1 MINVKEYVSQFD
13 ITGNY
18 LNSAPCG
25 NGHINDTYI
34 VYTDAGRAYI
44 LQKINNYVFKNVER
58 LMDNIQKVT
67 SFIEQTTVAEGGDP
81 RRETMKIIT
90 AKDGKLYFKDQEGKY
105 WRTYTCIENAISFD
119 TVDNPKVFYETGKA
133 FGTFQRRLAKFDAGE
148 LFETITHFHDTPYRY
163 NTFLTS
169 IAKDEKKR
177 VKEVKKEIAFVSER
191 AAKFGKIER
200 LLAEERIP
208 RRVTHNDT
216 KLNNVMFDSES
227 KQALAVIDL
236 DTVMPSTLLYDFG
249 DAIRYGC
256 NTATEETKDLDLV
269 HFSIN
274 LFEVFARGF
283 FDGIGKM
290 TDLEAELLPF
300 ASWLMTMECG
310 MRFLTDYIDGDVY
323 FRTTAPGM
331 NLDRARTQFKLARE
345 MEEQMPRM
353 QEIISE
359 VSKLH

>member
-1 MINVKEYVSQFD
+1 MIDVKNLVSQFD
-13 ITGNY
+13 VAGNY

-34 VYTDAGRAYI
+34 VTTDVGGRFI
-44 LQKINNYVFKNVER
+44 LQKINNYVFKNVDR
-58 LMDNIQKVT
+58 LMTNIAKVT
-67 SFIEQTTVAEGGDP
+67 EFIEKKTIEEGGDP
-81 RRETMKIIT
+81 RRETMRIIP
-90 AKDGKLYFKDQEGKY
+90 AKDGKLFIKAADGKY
-105 WRTYTCIENAISFD
+105 WRMYTCIENAVTYDS
-119 TVDNPKVFYETGKA
+119 VENPRIFYETGRA
-133 FGTFQRRLAKFDAGE
+133 FGVFQRRLSSFDAKE

-169 IAKDEKKR
+169 VVKDVKGR
-177 VKEVKKEIAFVSER
+177 VAGVKKEIAFVSAR
-191 AAKFGKIER
+191 SDKFGRIEKLLKAGKI
-200 LLAEERIP
+200 P
-208 RRVTHNDT
+208 SRVTHNDT
-216 KLNNVMFDSES
+216 KLNNVMFD
-227 KQALAVIDL
+227 QDTGNALAVIDL

-256 NTATEETKDLDLV
+256 NTGTEETKDLDSV
-269 HFSIN
+269 SFSID

-283 FDGIGKM
+283 VDGIGTM
-290 TDLEAELLPF
+290 TDEELSLLPF

-331 NLDRARTQFKLARE
+331 NLDRARTQFKLAHE
-345 MEEQMPRM
+345 MEEKMTRM

-359 VSKLH
+359 VAKK